1 MSQDAV
7 RTHTHTHTGVVV
19 YSYRVRGQR
28 GSTTLLLNLCVCAH
42 LEMSSK
48 WQTGMCQDFR
58 TTAGVPSE
66 ISCTYSIPF
75 GMIRTSPPAVL
86 RLIAAPAQA
95 LGKDLQDSGIHGA

>member
-1 MSQDAV
+1 MPYV
-7 RTHTHTHTGVVV
+7 HTHIHILGWSCTRIACEGKED
-19 YSYRVRGQR
+19 QQP
-28 GSTTLLLNLCVCAH
+28 LLLNFVCAH

-95 LGKDLQDSGIHGA
+95 LGKDLRDSGIHGA